1 MSEVTIEDV
10 ITNCEDIDL
19 ETNADNLRAVY
30 KVMTEKDSEY
40 YIPPIFGADKMK
52 EFIEFRKK
60 NNKPKSSH
68 ECPNSN
74 QPPIAPKQYQTAAA
88 NRASQEILSDC

>member
-1 MSEVTIEDV
+1 
-10 ITNCEDIDL
+10 
-19 ETNADNLRAVY
+19 
-30 KVMTEKDSEY
+30 MTEKDSEY
-40 YIPPIFGADKMK
+40 YIPPKAWKQQVEFFGADKMK

-68 ECPNSN
+68 ERPNSN

-88 NRASQEILSDC
+88 NRASQ

>member
-1 MSEVTIEDV
+1 M
-10 ITNCEDIDL
+10 
-19 ETNADNLRAVY
+19 
-30 KVMTEKDSEY
+30 EK
-40 YIPPIFGADKMK
+40 IK

-68 ECPNSN
+68 ERSNSN

-88 NRASQEILSDC
+88 NRASQEILSDSESEYSEDDLYDPDSIERYERCVR

>member
-1 MSEVTIEDV
+1 MW
-10 ITNCEDIDL
+10 
-19 ETNADNLRAVY
+19 A
-30 KVMTEKDSEY
+30 
-40 YIPPIFGADKMK
+40 YILTVEFFGADKMK

-60 NNKPKSSH
+60 NNKPKSSQ

-88 NRASQEILSDC
+88 NRASQEILSDSESEYSEGDLYGPDSIERMKEVLDDVYRVGMNI